1 MTSLA
6 HARWLNEPP
15 HWIDEDGR
23 LSVTTAGETD
33 FWQRTFYGF
42 VHDDGHFRYVDA
54 AGDFTAAVSFEGQ
67 YETLYDQAGL
77 MVRVDAEN
85 WIKLG
90 IEFSDGEC
98 NFSLVCTVGGKSDWS
113 VIPAGR
119 LAGVQ
124 RVRITLIGD
133 AAIAHYRKADGNW
146 QMMRLCP
153 FPAARPI
160 QVGPMT
166 CSPKRS
172 GFAVAFTDFIIE
184 PPLANPLH
192 G

>member
-1 MTSLA
+1 MTSLETA
-6 HARWLNEPP
+6 KWLNEPP
-15 HWIDEDGR
+15 HWTDRDGV
-23 LSVTTAGETD
+23 LSVRTAGETD
-33 FWQRTFYGF
+33 FWQHTYYDFR
-42 VHDDGHFRYVDA
+42 HDDGHFRYVEVP
-54 AGDFTAAVSFEGQ
+54 GDFTASLKFRGR

-77 MVRVDAEN
+77 MVRIDAEN

-98 NFSLVCTVGGKSDWS
+98 NFSLVCTLGGKSDWS

-119 LAGVQ
+119 LNGPQ
-124 RVRITLIGD
+124 TVRITLIAD
-133 AAIAHYRKADGNW
+133 AAIAHYRTADGRW

-153 FPAARPI
+153 FLAERPV

-172 GFAVAFTDFIIE
+172 GFEVDFSDFVIE
-184 PPLANPLH
+184 TTMANPLH
-192 G
+192 A